1 MIELPKRPI
10 SRVVARFAL
19 LPHLSGM
26 RIILGMTSNTCLRC
40 ALIQLVGVTAL
51 ALGHLMATEQRKRSA
66 IVVDDDFRPALR
78 HVATRAIRSELSA
91 MRIFFGMAGHAFHVE
106 LFAMRIVLVAA
117 LASQWK
123 MTSGQRETGQFS
135 VIEADL
141 LP

>member
-10 SRVVARFAL
+10 SRVVACFAL
-19 LPHLSGM
+19 LPHFPGM
-26 RIILGMTSNTCLRC
+26 RIILGVTSNTCLRR
-40 ALIQLVGVTAL
+40 ALIQLVGVAAF

-78 HVATRAIRSELSA
+78 HVATRAIRSELPA

-106 LFAMRIVLVAA
+106 LFAMRVVLVAT

-123 MTSGQRETGQFS
+123 MASGQRETGQLS